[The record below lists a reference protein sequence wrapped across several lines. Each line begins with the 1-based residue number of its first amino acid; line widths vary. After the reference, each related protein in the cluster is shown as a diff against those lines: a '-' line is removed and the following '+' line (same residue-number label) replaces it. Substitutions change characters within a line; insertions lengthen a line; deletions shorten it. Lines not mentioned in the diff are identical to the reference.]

1 MTDCPIDFVATLSDR
16 LSSSPNDPTLLSQL
30 SSHLNTLRASGTL
43 IADSHHEELDRRG
56 TDLWNLATRLKRES
70 NTSSASKN
78 NTDKKRLALV
88 RVFAFQLLDS
98 AQNPGCLRSGARGE
112 NLFQSTV
119 RLLKIANK
127 AAKFCLE
134 QEQVESCLMVLERAA
149 DYEDALSKLVHK
161 LGTEDKALQ
170 QRLKME
176 YFELRVAL
184 VSRRGC
190 YASLP

>member
-1 MTDCPIDFVATLSDR
+1 LTDCHTDFVATLSDR

-43 IADSHHEELDRRG
+43 IADSHHEELDRKG

-70 NTSSASKN
+70 NANSASKN

-98 AQNPGCLRSGARGE
+98 AQKPGCLRSGARGE